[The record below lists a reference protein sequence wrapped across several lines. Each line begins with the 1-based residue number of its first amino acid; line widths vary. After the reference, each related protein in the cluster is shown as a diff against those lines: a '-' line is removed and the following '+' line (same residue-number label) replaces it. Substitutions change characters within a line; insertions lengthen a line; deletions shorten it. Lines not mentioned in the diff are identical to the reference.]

1 MQTLWQDLRYS
12 MRILLKKPG
21 FTLIAVIT
29 LALGIGAN
37 TAIFSVV
44 DAVLVQ
50 PLPYPDSERLTQMFL
65 NNPETAGGK
74 GGYGNSDFLAL
85 KERNQSFEKVAGIS
99 AGNSFSLTGAG
110 APEQVIGS
118 AVTADFFDLLR
129 MQPRRGRTFLPDED
143 KPGSPSAVVV
153 SHSFWEKHLNSNED
167 AVGQA
172 ITLNGESYAVIGVM
186 PPDFQF
192 SAVGTSELWTT
203 LQINPPRFRPPYY
216 LRVIGRLKPD
226 ATVQAA
232 QAELVAIASQVQGQ
246 HPSSTPKV
254 PRVAALKEAIVGNA
268 QLSLSVLFGAVFF
281 VLLIASVNVS
291 NLLLARASERE
302 KEMSVRAALGASRFR
317 LIRQA
322 LTESLTLALIGGT
335 LGWLLALWGV
345 DLIVALSPENL
356 PRMDE
361 ISVDHRVLLFTLLIT
376 VLSGLIFGIAPALQG
391 SQVDLNKSL
400 KEGGRTT
407 GGGRNRLRG
416 LLIVTEFGLALML
429 LVGAGLMIR
438 SFLQLQ
444 RVDPGFNPDKV
455 LTAHIALPQNSYGT
469 PARVGEFQ
477 QRLLQNVQSLPGV
490 QSAAASMSL
499 PPNLLQMRNPFVV
512 EGQPPAPGESQPVA
526 EQLLISPY
534 YFRTLGI
541 RLSAGRP
548 FTDADNASAPPVVI
562 INETMARTYFPNEDA
577 VGRHIQTG
585 DYNPAGRWV
594 TIVGVVDDVKYTGLH
609 EAPEPTMYTPFQQNL
624 WWRSLYLAVR
634 TEGDSLRAVAAMREA
649 VWAIDRDLPVSQI
662 KTMDQVMSE
671 SVAEPRTYTLLLGLF
686 GLVAMLLAGIGIY
699 GVISY
704 AVTQRTREIGIRM
717 ALGAQTKDVVK
728 LIVREGMT
736 LALVG
741 VGIGLAASSALTR
754 VMASLLFG
762 VKATDPLTFSVIA
775 VLLALVGL
783 LACYLPARRAT
794 KVDPMIALRYE

>member
-1 MQTLWQDLRYS
+1 MQTFFYDLRYS
-12 MRILLKKPG
+12 ARILLKKPA

-44 DAVLVQ
+44 DAVLLRS
-50 PLPYPDSERLTQMFL
+50 LPYSEPDRLMQMFL
-65 NNPETAGGK
+65 NNPETAEGR

-85 KERNQSFEKVAGIS
+85 KERNQSFEKVAAITGS
-99 AGNSFSLTGAG
+99 RFSVTGSG
-110 APEQVIGS
+110 TPEQVSG
-118 AVTADFFDLLR
+118 AVVSADFFDVLKV
-129 MQPRRGRTFLPDED
+129 QPQRGRTFLSDED
-143 KPGSPSAVVV
+143 KPGSPRSVVV
-153 SHSFWEKHLNSNED
+153 SHGFWKKHLNSAAD
-167 AVGQA
+167 ALGKSV
-172 ITLNGESYAVIGVM
+172 TLNGESYAVIGVM
-186 PPDFQF
+186 GPDFRF
-192 SAVGTSELWTT
+192 SATGPSELWTT
-203 LQINPPRFRPPYY
+203 LQINPPRNRPPYY
-216 LRVIGRLKPD
+216 LRVIGRLKSQPTEQE
-226 ATVQAA
+226 ARAELAAIAA
-232 QAELVAIASQVQGQ
+232 QVQQQYPG
-246 HPSSTPKV
+246 STPKV
-254 PRVAALKEAIVGNA
+254 ARATALKQAIVGDA

-302 KEMSVRAALGASRFR
+302 KEMSIRAAMGASRFR

-322 LTESLTLALIGGT
+322 LTESLSLALIGGT

-356 PRMDE
+356 PRLDE
-361 ISVDHRVLLFTLLIT
+361 ISVDRRVLGFTLLIT
-376 VLSGLIFGIAPALQG
+376 LLSGLVFGIAPALQT
-391 SQVDLNKSL
+391 SHVDLNTTL
-400 KEGGRTT
+400 KEGRRTT

-416 LLIVTEFGLALML
+416 LFIVTEFGLALML

-444 RVDPGFNPDKV
+444 RVDPGFNPDHL
-455 LTAHIALPQNSYGT
+455 LTAEIVLPQNRYGT

-477 QRLLQNVQSLPGV
+477 QRLLQDVQSLPGV

-512 EGQPPAPGESQPVA
+512 EGQPPAPGQSQPVA
-526 EQLLISPY
+526 EQLLISPE

-548 FTDADNASAPPVVI
+548 FTDGDNTSAPPVVI
-562 INETMARTYFPNEDA
+562 VNETMARSYFPNEDA

-594 TIVGVVDDVKYTGLH
+594 TIVGIVDDVKYSGLR
-609 EAPEPTMYTPFQQNL
+609 EEPQATMYTPFLQNL

-634 TEGDSLRAVAAMREA
+634 TDGDPLSVVAATREA
-649 VWAIDRDLPVSQI
+649 VWSIDRDLPVSQI
-662 KTMDQVMSE
+662 KTMAQVMSE

-686 GLVAMLLAGIGIY
+686 GGVAMLLAAIGIY

-736 LALVG
+736 MALAG
-741 VGIGLAASSALTR
+741 VAIGLAASFALTR

-762 VKATDPLTFSVIA
+762 VGATDPLTFSVIA
-775 VLLALVGL
+775 LVLALIAL